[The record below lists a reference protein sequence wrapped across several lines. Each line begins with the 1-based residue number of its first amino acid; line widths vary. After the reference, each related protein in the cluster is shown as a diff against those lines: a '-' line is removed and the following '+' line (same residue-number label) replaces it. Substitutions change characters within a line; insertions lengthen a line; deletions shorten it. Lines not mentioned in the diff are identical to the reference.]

1 MVEVELDLVGGRTDG
16 LVTSELELGD
26 EVFVGVLCHT
36 TALVRVKE
44 HVVNVEGSGDE
55 RLVVGDGGGDW
66 ATGGSLASL
75 ESGVDIRGGESLF
88 IVSAFISSG
97 KVVAAEGSD
106 GPEALINGADI
117 KVDLHFVVLYEP
129 LIPSLSGYLSAV
141 SLRSTY
147 CNNETSAGD

>member
-1 MVEVELDLVGGRTDG
+1 LT
-16 LVTSELELGD
+16 
-26 EVFVGVLCHT
+26 
-36 TALVRVKE
+36 
-44 HVVNVEGSGDE
+44 
-55 RLVVGDGGGDW
+55 
-66 ATGGSLASL
+66 
-75 ESGVDIRGGESLF
+75 
-88 IVSAFISSG
+88 SG
-97 KVVAAEGSD
+97 KVVAAQGGD